1 MTSKTDAIVTGTV
14 DVGESSRIVRLLTPE
29 GGRVSAI
36 ANGARGASSK
46 LASAL
51 EPGTRLS
58 VTLVRGR
65 GELAYLRG
73 VDVISA
79 PRRARADLDRLLLLG
94 YGCEF
99 CAALAPEHHEAEK
112 LHGLLAVFVD
122 RLEVDP
128 APGDATRQA
137 LEAKALTFA
146 GLAPALV
153 RCARCQD
160 PLVDPC
166 VFDPDAGGALHTRCG
181 GGAAFDAA
189 SGARLDAL
197 RRTPLAS
204 SEGIGAASSPW
215 LLADFARWHHYG
227 APKARSVIESI
238 GRAPRAT

>member
-1 MTSKTDAIVTGTV
+1 MTTKTDAIVTGTV
-14 DVGESSRIVRLLTPE
+14 DVGEASRIVRLLTPD
-29 GGRVSAI
+29 GGRISAI
-36 ANGARGASSK
+36 AKGARGASSK

-58 VTLVRGR
+58 ATLVQGR

-73 VDVISA
+73 VDVIAA
-79 PRRARADLDRLLLLG
+79 PRRARTDLDRLLLLA

-99 CAALAPEHHEAEK
+99 CSVLAPEHHEADK
-112 LHGLLAVFVD
+112 LHGLLAVFLA

-128 APGDATRQA
+128 LPGDATRQA

-166 VFDPDAGGALHTRCG
+166 VFDADAGGALHSRCG
-181 GGAAFDAA
+181 GGAPFHAA
-189 SGARLDAL
+189 DGARLDAL
-197 RRTPLAS
+197 RRTPIAAS
-204 SEGIGAASSPW
+204 EEVGAASPRW
-215 LLADFARWHHYG
+215 ILADFARWHHYG
-227 APKARSVIESI
+227 APKARSVLESI
-238 GRAPRAT
+238 GRSSQAT